1 MKAAVLIEPRKMKI
15 QEVDDPKADDSKI
28 IVRIKY
34 CGICTLEQR
43 LYSGDMKIYYPIIP
57 GHEASGEIVEVG
69 SKVIGDFTPDMRV
82 ALDLITRCGQCH
94 FCRTGSSN
102 LCSNRFKP
110 GQQVLGGFG
119 ECIAVDG
126 SQVFPIADNMTL
138 QEAAFAEPVACCI
151 RSLKKLQVTL
161 GENVLIA
168 GAGPM
173 GILHLQVARSM
184 GARVFVSDPNTKRL
198 EVAKSLGA
206 FAVIDPSKED
216 LQEIIRS
223 ETDGIGVDACVVTS
237 PAQAA
242 LSSGLS
248 ALAKAGRLNIYT
260 SYLEEMPLPMDA
272 NKMHRNENLITG
284 SEGRTEY
291 DFHQAV
297 KLIGYGM
304 IDVNPLVSLVVH
316 HENIAEGIEAAMSP
330 DTLRVLLAQ

>member
-1 MKAAVLIEPRKMKI
+1 MKAAVLIEPKKMRI
-15 QEVDDPKADDSKI
+15 QDVEDPAVDDAKVV
-28 IVRIKY
+28 VRIRN

-43 LYSGDMKIYYPIIP
+43 LYLGDLKIFYPIIP

-69 SKVIGDFTPDMRV
+69 SKVIGHFRPGMRV
-82 ALDLITRCGQCH
+82 ALDLITRCGQCY
-94 FCRTGSSN
+94 FCRTGRSN
-102 LCSNRFKP
+102 LCANRFKP
-110 GQQVLGGFG
+110 GQQVLGGFA
-119 ECIAVDG
+119 EYIAVDG
-126 SQVFPIADNMTL
+126 SQVFPIPDNMTL
-138 QEAAFAEPVACCI
+138 QEAAFTEPVACCI

-161 GENVLIA
+161 GENVLIV

-184 GARVFVSDPNTKRL
+184 GARVFVSDPNTRRL
-198 EVAKSLGA
+198 DVAKSLGA
-206 FAVIDPSKED
+206 YAGIDPTKED
-216 LQEIIRS
+216 LKETIRS

-242 LSSGLS
+242 LSSGVA

-272 NKMHRNENLITG
+272 NVMHRNESLITG
-284 SEGRTEY
+284 SEGRTET

-304 IDVNPLVSLVVH
+304 IDVKPLVTRVVH
-316 HENIAEGIEAAMSP
+316 YDNISEGIEAAMSQ
-330 DTLRVLLAQ
+330 DTLRVLLEQ

>member
-1 MKAAVLIEPRKMKI
+1 MKAAVLIEPKKIQI
-15 QEVDDPKADDSKI
+15 QEVENPKAEDSKI
-28 IVRIKY
+28 VVRIRN

-43 LYSGDMKIYYPIIP
+43 LYSGDLKIYYPIIP

-69 SKVIGDFTPDMRV
+69 AKVLGGFTPGMRV

-119 ECIAVDG
+119 EYIAVDG
-126 SQVFPIADNMTL
+126 SQAFPIADNMTL

-161 GENVLIA
+161 GENVLIV

-184 GARVFVSDPNTKRL
+184 GARAFVSDPNPKRL

-260 SYLEEMPLPMDA
+260 SYLEEMPLPIDA
-272 NKMHRNENLITG
+272 NKMHRNESLITG
-284 SEGRTEY
+284 SEGRTEF
-291 DFHQAV
+291 DFYQAV

-304 IDVNPLVSLVVH
+304 IDVKSLVSQVVH
-316 HENIAEGIEAAMSP
+316 YENIAEGIEAAMSL
-330 DTLRVLLAQ
+330 DTLRVLLEQ